1 MRAGITVILGEGD
14 ILGNEIDEK
23 RIAADEAD

>member
-1 MRAGITVILGEGD
+1 MRARITVILGEGD

-23 RIAADEAD
+23 RGVADEAD